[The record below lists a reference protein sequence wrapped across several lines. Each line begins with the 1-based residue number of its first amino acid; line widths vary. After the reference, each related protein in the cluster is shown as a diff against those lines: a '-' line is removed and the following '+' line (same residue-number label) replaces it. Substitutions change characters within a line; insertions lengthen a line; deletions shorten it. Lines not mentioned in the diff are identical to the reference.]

1 MFTCL
6 WRNYFLTYYDMVLPL
21 LKELEVRLCERGVK
35 NQYHL
40 FMNPDFLFGWM

>member
-21 LKELEVRLCERGVK
+21 LKESAAEKDGKSRRL
-35 NQYHL
+35 
-40 FMNPDFLFGWM
+40 FLYLKIS